1 MQQMLEAGVH
11 FGHQTR
17 YWNPKMAPYIYG
29 IRHKIHIIN
38 LEETLPRFKEALQ
51 FLGGIAANKGRIL
64 LVGTKYAARDVIK
77 EEGIRSGMPYV
88 NHRWLG
94 GMLTNFRTIRQSVKR
109 LKELEEMLHDEKLV
123 ARFTKKE
130 VLRLVGEKDKLSAS
144 LEGIKNM
151 GGLPD
156 ALFIIDVGNEKIA
169 VTEAKRLGIP
179 VVGIID
185 TNNSPEGIDYF
196 IPGNDDALRAI
207 RFYCKAISDLVI
219 ESRGVPEPVVEEPE
233 EIQPFKAKVK
243 VKKIVKKK
251 PIEESAEKSTSP
263 DLVDKNNSEVEA
275 VKSSAVKKKPATAT
289 KKPSVNTSEK
299 KSTENGRKSES

>member
-169 VTEAKRLGIP
+169 VKEAQRLGIP

-299 KSTENGRKSES
+299 KSTKSGRKSES